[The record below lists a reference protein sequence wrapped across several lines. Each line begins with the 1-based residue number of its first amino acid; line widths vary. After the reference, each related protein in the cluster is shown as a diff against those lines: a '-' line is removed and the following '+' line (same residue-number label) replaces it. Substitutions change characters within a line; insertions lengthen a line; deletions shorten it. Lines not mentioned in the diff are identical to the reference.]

1 MGPKKWGSRYVERPA
16 GVPRPLRS
24 RCEGARQTEAGGLS
38 PVVGRGV
45 RGNLDH
51 LGVMP
56 AAPPRFSQ
64 HPMRLFRVLLA
75 ALLLPLLAGCDL
87 FGSDPT
93 IVEAISAE
101 SDLGTL
107 ESAILRANLS
117 ATLNGEG
124 PFTVFAPTDAAFDAY
139 AAENDISEIELLGA
153 TTLSSLLRVHV
164 VAGELS
170 LEDLQVG
177 DVITT
182 LNGEMLTVTTASGT
196 VGLDTEDAGPSSNAR
211 ITTPDIEASNGVVHK
226 INGVL
231 APTDT

>member
-1 MGPKKWGSRYVERPA
+1 MFFRA
-16 GVPRPLRS
+16 TAL
-24 RCEGARQTEAGGLS
+24 AATL
-38 PVVGRGV
+38 
-45 RGNLDH
+45 
-51 LGVMP
+51 
-56 AAPPRFSQ
+56 AAP
-64 HPMRLFRVLLA
+64 LA
-75 ALLLPLLAGCDL
+75 LATAPAFADM
-87 FGSDPT
+87 SKD
-93 IVEAISAE
+93 IVDTAAASEDFE
-101 SDLGTL
+101 TL
-107 ESAILRANLS
+107 VAAVQAAGLVE
-117 ATLNGEG
+117 TLKGDG

>member
-1 MGPKKWGSRYVERPA
+1 
-16 GVPRPLRS
+16 
-24 RCEGARQTEAGGLS
+24 
-38 PVVGRGV
+38 
-45 RGNLDH
+45 
-51 LGVMP
+51 
-56 AAPPRFSQ
+56 
-64 HPMRLFRVLLA
+64 MRLPRVLLA

-87 FGSDPT
+87 FSSDPT
-93 IVEAISAE
+93 IIEAISAE

-124 PFTVFAPTDAAFDAY
+124 PYTVFAPTDAAFDAY
-139 AAENDISEIELLGA
+139 AAENDISEIELIGTA
-153 TTLSSLLRVHV
+153 TLSSLLRVHV

-177 DVITT
+177 DEITT
-182 LNGEMLTVTTASGT
+182 LNGETLTVTTASGT

-211 ITTPDIEASNGVVHK
+211 ITTPDIEASNGIVHK

-231 APTDT
+231 APTET

>member
-1 MGPKKWGSRYVERPA
+1 M
-16 GVPRPLRS
+16 
-24 RCEGARQTEAGGLS
+24 
-38 PVVGRGV
+38 
-45 RGNLDH
+45 
-51 LGVMP
+51 
-56 AAPPRFSQ
+56 
-64 HPMRLFRVLLA
+64 
-75 ALLLPLLAGCDL
+75 
-87 FGSDPT
+87 
-93 IVEAISAE
+93 
-101 SDLGTL
+101 
-107 ESAILRANLS
+107 
-117 ATLNGEG
+117 
-124 PFTVFAPTDAAFDAY
+124 
-139 AAENDISEIELLGA
+139 LGA

>member
-1 MGPKKWGSRYVERPA
+1 
-16 GVPRPLRS
+16 
-24 RCEGARQTEAGGLS
+24 
-38 PVVGRGV
+38 
-45 RGNLDH
+45 
-51 LGVMP
+51 
-56 AAPPRFSQ
+56 
-64 HPMRLFRVLLA
+64 MRLFRVLLA